1 MSSQTAERA
10 GRGLRVIEP
19 KLIPPRVHAGTLRR
33 ERLLRL
39 LGDHPAAPLTML
51 NAGVGYGKTTLVRS
65 WCVERPEPVI
75 WVSLDAADDDP
86 VRLWTHVAT
95 AVERLDH
102 GRGRTALIALGT
114 RGAPIETAVDEL
126 MNGLVAYGRA
136 VSIVLDDLH
145 AVSAAAALGSIAHA
159 IERLPANVRLLATTR
174 SDPPIGTPRLRAR
187 RELTEIRAH
196 ELAFT
201 VEETHELLAQERISL
216 SRDNVALLADR
227 TEGWPAGLYLAALWL
242 REHPNPDDGVRAF
255 AGTARHVGDYLTH
268 EVLAALAPDIR
279 EFLIGTS
286 VLGRFTP
293 ELCDAVLGREDST
306 TLLAELARSN
316 MFLVALD
323 SHGEWYRYHHLF
335 GEVLQL
341 DLGPEVARELR
352 RRAADWCLAEGLVED
367 AIEYAAA
374 AEDTELVAALLAES
388 YMSFVWGARF
398 DQLLRWVRW
407 LPADLLI
414 ANPILPAI
422 AATAATVIRRPDVEV
437 QRLLA
442 VANRSRRERP
452 EAWSPDVE
460 ALVELTRSE
469 VFAGDIGAAIEHGR
483 RAVAAARA
491 GSGLLT
497 VGSLVGLAQALFFA
511 GQLDEMREISLAAVQ
526 RADAPEFPNGYLLHL
541 GLLAMMDAEQGRLE
555 TAQSWAREALTFA
568 RARYLADTW
577 LAAAA
582 HLGVAMVHAAT
593 GHLDEAEREAERG
606 ELLRR
611 APHPTV
617 GHTHALLI
625 LAQIRIKRS
634 RLARA
639 AHNLEHARRALSE
652 FADPGRLSAML
663 DAAQEQLVSVRSG
676 SPPSDPIEEP
686 SPAELA
692 VLRALATG
700 MSRRQIGAQ
709 LYISLNTVK
718 THTRELYRKLGAT
731 SRADA
736 IARADALGLLD
747 DAQSPG

>member
-1 MSSQTAERA
+1 MSTHTAQRA
-10 GRGLRVIEP
+10 RRGLGVIEP

-33 ERLLRL
+33 DRLLRL
-39 LGDHPAAPLTML
+39 LGDHPAPAVTML

-65 WCVERPEPVI
+65 WCVERPEAVI

-86 VRLWTHVAT
+86 VRLWMHVAT
-95 AVERLDH
+95 ALERLDQGL
-102 GRGRTALIALGT
+102 GRAALTVLGT

-126 MNGLVAYGRA
+126 MNGLVVYGRP

-145 AVSAAAALGSIAHA
+145 AVSGAASLGSIAHA
-159 IERLPANVRLLATTR
+159 VERLPANARLLATTR
-174 SDPPIGTPRLRAR
+174 SDPAIGTARLRAR
-187 RELTEIRAH
+187 RALSEIRAH

-201 VEETHELLAQERISL
+201 VEETRELLVQERIPL
-216 SRDNVALLADR
+216 SPDNVALLAER

-242 REHPNPDDGVRAF
+242 REHPNPNDGVRAF
-255 AGTARHVGDYLTH
+255 AGTARHVGDYLTA
-268 EVLAALAPDIR
+268 EVLTGLAPEIR
-279 EFLIGTS
+279 DFLVRTS

-293 ELCDAVLGREDST
+293 ALCDAVLDRENSAA
-306 TLLAELARSN
+306 LLAELARSN

-323 SHGEWYRYHHLF
+323 SRGEWYRYHHLF

-341 DLGPEVARELR
+341 DLEPEVARAVR
-352 RRAADWCLAEGLVED
+352 RRAAEWCHAQGLIED

-374 AEDTELVAALLAES
+374 AEEAELVADLLAES

-398 DQLLRWVRW
+398 GQLLRWVRW

-414 ANPILPAI
+414 AHPILPAI
-422 AATAATVIRRPDVEV
+422 AATAGTVITRPDVEI

-442 VANRSRRERP
+442 VADRSRHERP

-469 VFAGDIGAAIEHGR
+469 VFAGDIKAATEHGR

-511 GQLDEMREISLAAVQ
+511 GELDDMREISLAAV
-526 RADAPEFPNGYLLHL
+526 RRPDAPEFPNGYLAHL
-541 GLLAMMDAEQGRLE
+541 GLLAMVDAEQGRLE
-555 TAQSWAREALTFA
+555 TAQSWVREALNFA
-568 RARYLADTW
+568 RSRYLADTW

-582 HLGVAMVHAAT
+582 HLGLAMIRAAT

-611 APHPTV
+611 APQPTV
-617 GHTHALLI
+617 GHTHALLV

-639 AHNLEHARRALSE
+639 ANDVEHARRAISE
-652 FADPGRLSAML
+652 FPDPGRLPAIL
-663 DAAQEQLVSVRSG
+663 EAAEQQLATSRSG
-676 SPPSDPIEEP
+676 PATNGPIEDP

-700 MSRRQIGAQ
+700 LSRREIGAQ

-736 IARADALGLLD
+736 IARASALGLLD
-747 DAQSPG
+747 DGRSPG